1 MMSHHS
7 TLLRQLT
14 GLGAMLTFM
23 VGCSP
28 SPDSYVQQR
37 ELMVQQQIVTRG
49 VSDEETLRAM
59 RTVPRHRFVPVD
71 EINNAYADTPL
82 PIGGGQTI
90 SQPYMVAAMTELVQA
105 RRGQRILEVGTG
117 SGYQAA
123 VLASIVD
130 TVYTIEI
137 LPALADM
144 ARDRLFALGYR
155 NVVTRCGDGYLG
167 WPDHAPFD
175 AIVITAAAEE
185 IPAPL
190 IAQLKEGGRLVIPVG
205 SPYDVQTLVVGEKHN
220 GALVRR
226 EVMPVRFVPL
236 QRNAP
241 GEDQNQD
248 RR

>member
-1 MMSHHS
+1 MLKYPIVLS
-7 TLLRQLT
+7 LT
-14 GLGAMLTFM
+14 GVAVIQFVMT
-23 VGCSP
+23 GCS
-28 SPDSYVQQR
+28 STPDDAYVQQR
-37 ELMVQQQIVTRG
+37 EQMVQMQIVSRG
-49 VSDEETLRAM
+49 VADEGTLHAM

-71 EINNAYADTPL
+71 EVSNAYADTPL

-90 SQPYMVAAMTELVQA
+90 SQPYMVAAMTELVGA
-105 RRGQRILEVGTG
+105 MPGQRVLEVGTG

-130 TVYTIEI
+130 TVFTIEI

-167 WPDHAPFD
+167 WPEHAPFD

-190 IAQLKEGGRLVIPVG
+190 VAQLREGGKLVIPVG
-205 SPYDVQTLVVGEKHN
+205 SPYDIQTLVLGQKLN
-220 GALVRR
+220 GQFTRR

-241 GEDQNQD
+241 AVNQPPD
-248 RR
+248 GK